1 MYLRLRSDENEVLC
15 VKSKYTFMFFYY
27 FLTESFTILNIWRF
41 YQKNYR
47 SKSAGKDSC
56 HKYEILYKKIIIITD
71 KY

>member
-1 MYLRLRSDENEVLC
+1 MKMRYFASKVNILVL
-15 VKSKYTFMFFYY
+15 YMFFYY